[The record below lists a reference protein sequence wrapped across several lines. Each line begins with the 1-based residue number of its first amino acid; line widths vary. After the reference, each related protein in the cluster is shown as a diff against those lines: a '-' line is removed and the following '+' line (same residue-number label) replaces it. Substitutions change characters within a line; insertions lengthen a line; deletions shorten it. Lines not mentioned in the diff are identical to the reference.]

1 LECLRAYNA
10 APAVAS
16 VAPLAAARAY
26 LVFFDG
32 SKADLTDRARQIIG

>member
-1 LECLRAYNA
+1 
-10 APAVAS
+10 